1 VKKPTKRA
9 ADRRQKNA
17 EAKHV
22 VDAQAFAADV
32 DARLEAILEE
42 SRPAAE
48 LLAQHLPLL
57 AGARSDAEILA
68 VLGNRTRDLDVIFE
82 TTIEQLTGLLE
93 MVARYGDQAGDATA
107 PLPESLA
114 RQVEHIRV
122 IAQEMARSLSVLRPS
137 HGPAVPGVVQDGM
150 LTIPTYQSVWGFV
163 EAIHNAKIGKGWTDG
178 NGATA
183 PMYRLSLRHAG
194 EMYVSYRGPD
204 DDVRPRDEVRSAL
217 WAQVRQLD
225 DLESDTLLVCLAHWA
240 THSKGP
246 DEAVWVNVNAIL
258 DARNVQPKRYAAEGK
273 HWTHGHRQEDRVE
286 VGRAFTRLDHL
297 WLQMVDVEVVPA
309 GKRRKPQRITVE
321 SKALAMTDRMNQYD
335 LDGRPVPAAVRVMP
349 GSWAREYW
357 DRDLKWRGLLAQ
369 KALEYDPYRQ
379 QPEKRLA
386 KYLAFHFRIDAHS
399 ARENLRRHVDEL
411 LDNVDELLDNAG
423 MLTADGQLTDTANPQ
438 RARERFEKALDR
450 LRDDDVVKAWQYDR
464 ESSLP
469 SKQWVGEWRRW
480 TVVLEPPV
488 TLRARYLAGGLGQ
501 PAFGAGPDLS
511 N

>member
-1 VKKPTKRA
+1 MA
-9 ADRRQKNA
+9 ARVLWPNWLRWAWDRRI
-17 EAKHV
+17 
-22 VDAQAFAADV
+22 AACKDRSPGMSGQSGAPV
-32 DARLEAILEE
+32 APSTVSTLHFMARMLGLGRE
-42 SRPAAE
+42 
-48 LLAQHLPLL
+48 
-57 AGARSDAEILA
+57 AEILA
-68 VLGNRTRDLDVIFE
+68 VLGSRARDLDVIFE
-82 TTIEQLTGLLE
+82 TTLEQLTGLLE

-163 EAIHNAKIGKGWTDG
+163 EAIHNATIGKGWTDG

-273 HWTHGHRQEDRVE
+273 RWTHGHRQEDR
-286 VGRAFTRLDHL
+286 
-297 WLQMVDVEVVPA
+297 
-309 GKRRKPQRITVE
+309 
-321 SKALAMTDRMNQYD
+321 SK
-335 LDGRPVPAAVRVMP
+335 LDGRLRVSITSGCRWSTSRLCP
-349 GSWAREYW
+349 QESDASRNGS
-357 DRDLKWRGLLAQ
+357 Q
-369 KALEYDPYRQ
+369 
-379 QPEKRLA
+379 
-386 KYLAFHFRIDAHS
+386 S
-399 ARENLRRHVDEL
+399 
-411 LDNVDELLDNAG
+411 
-423 MLTADGQLTDTANPQ
+423 
-438 RARERFEKALDR
+438 RARH
-450 LRDDDVVKAWQYDR
+450 
-464 ESSLP
+464 SP
-469 SKQWVGEWRRW
+469 
-480 TVVLEPPV
+480 
-488 TLRARYLAGGLGQ
+488 
-501 PAFGAGPDLS
+501 
-511 N
+511 